1 MLHPSRWRGFAA
13 NAALI
18 AFGTA
23 LGLALA
29 ELSLRVA
36 HLLTEKTDQR
46 TDTTL
51 GDTPPGSPGW
61 PLSRGGKIVV
71 EPKQSA
77 HRIVVVGDS
86 FTWGDG
92 VEVEETYTFLLQSLF
107 RERRSEVD
115 IEVIN
120 WSRPGWNTWREL
132 RSIEPQ
138 LPVLEPDL
146 LIIGYC
152 INDAEPINRRQLLEL
167 RRTLRTAQ
175 RVPRQPLVVWLYERT
190 RLGALVYDL
199 AKTRR
204 VRRAVTVYY
213 QSLYGPASRGWLR
226 TREALQQFE
235 KISRRMSIPML
246 LVIFPI
252 FDSQLDHR
260 YAYRNIHG
268 QVADTAESLGIDVLD
283 LLPNY
288 EAVDG
293 RQLAVVPFSDA
304 HPSPLAHRIAAEEIY
319 RKIDV
324 LAADLGFW

>member
-1 MLHPSRWRGFAA
+1 MLHSSRWRGFAA

-23 LGLALA
+23 LGLVLA

-36 HLLTEKTDQR
+36 HLLTEKTEQR
-46 TDTTL
+46 TDTSL
-51 GDTPPGSPGW
+51 GDNPPGSPGW

-92 VEVEETYTFLLQSLF
+92 VEVEETYPFLLQSLL
-107 RERRSEVD
+107 RERRSEAD

-167 RRTLRTAQ
+167 RRALRTAQ
-175 RVPRQPLVVWLYERT
+175 REPTQPLLVWLHEHT
-190 RLGALVYDL
+190 RLGALVYDF
-199 AKTRR
+199 AENRR
-204 VRRAVTVYY
+204 LRRAVTTYY
-213 QSLYGPASRGWLR
+213 QTLYDPGRSGWVR
-226 TREALQQFE
+226 TREALKQFE
-235 KISRRMSIPML
+235 KISRRMSIPMFML
-246 LVIFPI
+246 IFPI

-260 YAYRNIHG
+260 YAYRDLHTL
-268 QVADTAESLGIDVLD
+268 VAETAGHIGIDVVD
-283 LLPNY
+283 LLPTY
-288 EAVDG
+288 EGIDG
-293 RQLAVVPFSDA
+293 RKLAVVPFSDA